1 MDNNCQRFCILLAIH
16 IRAKQSTVLRLLHAK
31 TVKKQAG
38 KGEKALG
45 MGVRAVEAVSNVLK
59 PKRKT

>member
-1 MDNNCQRFCILLAIH
+1 M
-16 IRAKQSTVLRLLHAK
+16 LRLLHAK

-45 MGVRAVEAVSNVLK
+45 MGVKAIEKVSNIFT
-59 PKRKT
+59 PKRKA

>member
-16 IRAKQSTVLRLLHAK
+16 IRAKQSTFLRLLHAK

-38 KGEKALG
+38 KGEKGLG
-45 MGVRAVEAVSNVLK
+45 MVVKAAEGVGNIFKSG
-59 PKRKT
+59 RK